1 MAGRRRFGRLRKL
14 PSGRWQA
21 RYSTPDGREH
31 AAPDTFAT
39 KTAAERWLA
48 AVETDLARGQWID
61 PRSRQLLLTAYAE
74 SWLAARPDL
83 KVRTRELYQWL
94 LSKYVL
100 PQLGDL
106 PLDKITPT
114 VVRGWHA
121 TLLRDGAPTPARQ
134 SYALLRGILN
144 TAVADELIMRNPCL
158 VRGAGVARSGERSVA
173 TLPQI
178 QALAA
183 AVPPRYRM
191 LILLA
196 AWSGARWG
204 ELVALDRERLDL
216 DTGTMR
222 IDRQYVE
229 LEDNSLVLDT
239 PKTAAGIRTVHIPPH
254 LLDELR
260 EHLATYP
267 DPAPER
273 SLVFTNGEGRPL
285 TRGGFR
291 STWVKARERV
301 GLPTFRFHDL
311 RHTGNTLA
319 AATGASTK
327 ELMARMGHASM
338 RAALI
343 YQHASA
349 DRDAAIAEALSRL
362 AVGEP
367 SVGTTR
373 ATEPVQG
380 TGRPARPRATRT

>member
-31 AAPDTFAT
+31 AAPDTFST

-48 AVETDLARGQWID
+48 GVETDMARGQWID
-61 PRSRQLLLTAYAE
+61 PSSQQLLLRAYAE
-74 SWLAARPDL
+74 SWLAARPDF
-83 KVRTRELYQWL
+83 KIRTRELYQWL
-94 LSKYVL
+94 LNKYVL

-121 TLLRDGAPTPARQ
+121 ALLRDGSPTPARQ

-158 VRGAGVARSGERSVA
+158 VRGAGVARTGERSVA

-178 QALAA
+178 QALAD

-204 ELVALDRERLDL
+204 ELVALSCARLDL
-216 DTGTMR
+216 DRGTMT

-239 PKTAAGIRTVHIPPH
+239 PKTAAGIRTVHLPPH

-260 EHLATYP
+260 ERLDAYP
-267 DPAPER
+267 DPDRGR

-285 TRGGFR
+285 SRGGFR

-319 AATGASTK
+319 ASTGASTK

-349 DRDAAIAEALSRL
+349 DRDAAIAAALSRL
-362 AVGEP
+362 AVGETV
-367 SVGTTR
+367 VGTT
-373 ATEPVQG
+373 G
-380 TGRPARPRATRT
+380 HGRPPLRDEGRARPRPAGT

>member
-1 MAGRRRFGRLRKL
+1 MSGRRRFGRVRKL
-14 PSGRWQA
+14 PSGRYQA
-21 RYSTPDGREH
+21 RYSTADGRGH
-31 AAPDTFAT
+31 PAPDTFAT
-39 KTAAERWLA
+39 KAAAERWLA
-48 AVETDLARGQWID
+48 SVETDIARGQWVD
-61 PRSRQLLLTAYAE
+61 PQTRQFLLSGYAD

-83 KVRTRELYQWL
+83 KIRTRELYQWL
-94 LSKYVL
+94 LTKYVL
-100 PQLGDL
+100 PQLGEL
-106 PLDKITPT
+106 PLDRITPT
-114 VVRGWHA
+114 IVRGWHA
-121 TLLRDGAPTPARQ
+121 TLLRDGSPTPARQ
-134 SYALLRGILN
+134 SYALLRAVLN
-144 TAVADELIMRNPCL
+144 TAVADELIVRNPCL
-158 VRGAGVARSGERSVA
+158 VCGAGVARSGERSVA

-178 QALAA
+178 AELAD

-204 ELVALDRERLDL
+204 ELVALSRYRLDL
-216 DTGTMR
+216 ERGTMT

-229 LEDNSLVLDT
+229 LEDNTLVLDT

-260 EHLATYP
+260 EHLAAYP
-267 DPAPER
+267 DADGAR
-273 SLVFTNGEGRPL
+273 SLLFTNALGGPL

-301 GLPTFRFHDL
+301 GLPAFRFHDL

-349 DRDAAIAEALSRL
+349 DRDAAIAAALSRL
-362 AVGEP
+362 AAGEGVP
-367 SVGTTR
+367 GMGS
-373 ATEPVQG
+373 QG
-380 TGRPARPRATRT
+380 HALGAEGRGRPRGALG